1 MQRIKRIYK
10 RYLRTIILAI
20 AATATFVWS
29 AIDMFGVDP
38 NEMWQFFKLS
48 AMGLLFIVAVAAVLA
63 TVMKLLRR

>member
-1 MQRIKRIYK
+1 MQRVKRIYK
-10 RYLRTIILAI
+10 RYLRTIILAV

-38 NEMWQFFKLS
+38 DEMWQFFKLS

>member
-1 MQRIKRIYK
+1 MQRVKRIYK
-10 RYLRTIILAI
+10 RYLRTIILAV

-48 AMGLLFIVAVAAVLA
+48 AMGLLFIVAVAAILA
-63 TVMKLLRR
+63 TAMKFLRR